1 MDEAGHRLQRR
12 ALADA
17 IASEKAHHLPSAD
30 CERDTVQ
37 NVAFAV
43 IGVDF
48 LDGEE
53 GLVGNCAHVFK

>member
-1 MDEAGHRLQRR
+1 MDEAGHGLQRR
-12 ALADA
+12 ALADP
-17 IASEKAHHLPSAD
+17 IASEETHHLPSAD

-37 NVAFAV
+37 NMALAV

-53 GLVGNCAHVFK
+53 GLVGNCAHVFR